1 MTIQSKDL
9 ITRCGQNV
17 GLHLLRPE
25 SLFDPKKLGLEP
37 EMMNTACYRGFY
49 CTYDLTDRG
58 FYLAKLTIRTDGDI
72 YPAIHGV
79 CGSSDSTHGAY
90 VYDGL
95 KIPISYTGTIIIGTR
110 AIARFA
116 EAFGLPDPYSYTKVF
131 QIELQ
136 KGRPKSAKEI
146 EEGKDPPWCIFY

>member
-1 MTIQSKDL
+1 
-9 ITRCGQNV
+9 
-17 GLHLLRPE
+17 
-25 SLFDPKKLGLEP
+25 
-37 EMMNTACYRGFY
+37 MMNTACYRGFY

-116 EAFGLPDPYSYTKVF
+116 EAIGLPDPYSYTKVF

-146 EEGKDPPWCIFY
+146 EEGKDPPWYIFY